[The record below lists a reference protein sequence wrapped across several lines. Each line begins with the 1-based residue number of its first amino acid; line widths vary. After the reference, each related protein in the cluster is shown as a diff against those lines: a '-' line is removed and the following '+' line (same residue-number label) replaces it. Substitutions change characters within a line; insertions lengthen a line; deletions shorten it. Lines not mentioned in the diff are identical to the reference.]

1 MASSPRSR
9 SVRSAAAI
17 GAAVA
22 AALLGAGCPE
32 KDKDPEDPGVIA
44 TVNGEI
50 VSRAEFE
57 QELAR
62 EGASADSRDAPPTA
76 EQAELVKRTL
86 LNTSVDRIL
95 LIQMARLNNVTVSPE
110 EVDRGVLRISSDY
123 PAEGFSEAL
132 AQGQL
137 SMAELKQKTATLLTI
152 EKLFQQHL
160 YPRVAVT
167 EEELRDYYEA
177 HPDQTQAPDQVRA
190 AQIVVKGLDEAKR
203 IQQQLRSG
211 KKFADLAR
219 KYSLSADARVGGDL
233 GFFPRGVMPEKFDEV
248 AFSLGVNET
257 SDVVETEY
265 GFHLFKVLEKKAG
278 RKKELSEIRHQ
289 LEAKL
294 VEQKRAGAQR
304 DYLASLREKAT
315 IRINERTLHDV
326 PLKPRGASLR
336 LAEP

>member
-1 MASSPRSR
+1 MSPSR
-9 SVRSAAAI
+9 SLPSLSASALAA
-17 GAAVA
+17 A
-22 AALLGAGCPE
+22 AALVGAGCPE
-32 KDKDPEDPGVIA
+32 QDKDREDPAVIA

-50 VSRAEFE
+50 LSRAEFE

-62 EGASADSRDAPPTA
+62 EGTTADAQDAPPTT

-86 LNTSVDRIL
+86 LDTLIERTL
-95 LIQMARLNNVTVSPE
+95 LMQVARQNNVTVAPE

-132 AQGQL
+132 SLGQL
-137 SMAELKQKTATLLTI
+137 SMAELKQKTAVLLTI
-152 EKLFQQHL
+152 EKLFQQHV

-177 HPDQTQAPDQVRA
+177 HGAQLQEQDQVRA
-190 AQIVVKGLDEAKR
+190 AQIVVKGLDEARR

-265 GFHLFKVLEKKAG
+265 GFHLFKVLERRPG
-278 RKKELSEIRHQ
+278 RKKELSEVRQQIETRL
-289 LEAKL
+289 LE
-294 VEQKRAGAQR
+294 EKRARAQR
-304 DYLASLREKAT
+304 DFLASLREKAT
-315 IRINERTLHDV
+315 IRINERTLHEV
-326 PLKPRGASLR
+326 PLKPKGASLR